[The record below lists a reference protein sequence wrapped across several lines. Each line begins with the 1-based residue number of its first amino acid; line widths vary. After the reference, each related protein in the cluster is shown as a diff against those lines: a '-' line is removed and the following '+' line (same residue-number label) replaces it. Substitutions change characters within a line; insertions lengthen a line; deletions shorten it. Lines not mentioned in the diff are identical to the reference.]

1 MLKHISGRVVI
12 LDDKK
17 CGNSKS
23 AIDHVIKQ
31 LHICY
36 GVNYPEKRGQVRP
49 QEQKHEMMSDDISF
63 GDRHDIEI
71 QEDLDS
77 ESGKDSEDSHFQFD
91 DEEEIKNSEQGE
103 RKSSDYV
110 SSLRNPSMGEG
121 GHRVSY
127 VEGGDS
133 LQMN

>member
-1 MLKHISGRVVI
+1 
-12 LDDKK
+12 
-17 CGNSKS
+17 
-23 AIDHVIKQ
+23 
-31 LHICY
+31 
-36 GVNYPEKRGQVRP
+36 
-49 QEQKHEMMSDDISF
+49 MMSDDISF
-63 GDRHDIEI
+63 GDKHDIEI

-121 GHRVSY
+121 GNRVSY
-127 VEGGDS
+127 VEGADS